1 VSPSS
6 PPATALT
13 ISRDDGRYGIRRRV
27 EGARARLRESRGAG
41 ATVAPTRPVSQEL
54 QGTASGDSR
63 RSGVFP
69 PGFDLSE
76 FSTYARSNDPVSV
89 HLLSIQTTCQ
99 FPLAHAHRPSL
110 VP

>member
-1 VSPSS
+1 MSPSS

-13 ISRDDGRYGIRRRV
+13 ISRDDGRYGIRCRV

-41 ATVAPTRPVSQEL
+41 AIAAPTRPVSQEL
-54 QGTASGDSR
+54 QVSASGDSR

-76 FSTYARSNDPVSV
+76 FSTYARSTDPVSV
-89 HLLSIQTTCQ
+89 YLLSIQTIYR
-99 FPLAHAHRPSL
+99 FSLAHAHRPSL